1 MKLTRY
7 IIKILICL
15 FALPMRAQSDGG
27 EMIKRYAEEYVTC
40 ENANTRLRLANKF
53 FTYLHEIDYIDE
65 PIAFPDGS
73 HIDSVDVNVYYY
85 VAEWYYGEGEYQ
97 TTINYCMRA
106 TQCMGVVDDASKSDV
121 YGLLGA
127 AYFRMSAFDKAADA
141 LNKCYELD
149 KKTGD
154 FDRMSSTLN
163 GIASV
168 FVAAGKPEEAE
179 KYIQKAIAAN
189 SLTENLNRR
198 AVLYGTTSE
207 IYRSMNDLEQ
217 SLNYA
222 RKALDTE
229 RQIGDSAKIGV
240 RLSQLANA
248 QLGISKID
256 DARRSLEEAIPL
268 LHKSG
273 NLHSWGI
280 CQNQMGDILASEEKN
295 EEAAACY
302 LEAAMLFLGQGDK
315 YNELHAREGLYNV
328 MKSSSPSDA
337 MMHIERA
344 KLLQDSIYKHDTGE
358 ALGKYNAIYFNDI
371 LQKEKERTERRE
383 HILLISTII
392 LLVIIVLGIVLTYCH
407 QKRKQRHY
415 EQHLSTMQDQNELIN
430 KQFQNMLA
438 DTIPDADNLTEDDRQ
453 FLSQLTSIVSA
464 AIGKGN
470 PDIEALAEQMHING
484 VTLRR
489 RLYQTMAVTPKA
501 FIHQV
506 RMKKAKHLL
515 QNYRDL
521 TIADVAEKCG
531 YSQMSNFTRAF
542 TNFYGIMP
550 TDARSQTT

>member
-1 MKLTRY
+1 
-7 IIKILICL
+7 
-15 FALPMRAQSDGG
+15 
-27 EMIKRYAEEYVTC
+27 
-40 ENANTRLRLANKF
+40 
-53 FTYLHEIDYIDE
+53 
-65 PIAFPDGS
+65 
-73 HIDSVDVNVYYY
+73 
-85 VAEWYYGEGEYQ
+85 
-97 TTINYCMRA
+97 
-106 TQCMGVVDDASKSDV
+106 
-121 YGLLGA
+121 
-127 AYFRMSAFDKAADA
+127 
-141 LNKCYELD
+141 
-149 KKTGD
+149 
-154 FDRMSSTLN
+154 
-163 GIASV
+163 
-168 FVAAGKPEEAE
+168 
-179 KYIQKAIAAN
+179 
-189 SLTENLNRR
+189 
-198 AVLYGTTSE
+198 
-207 IYRSMNDLEQ
+207 
-217 SLNYA
+217 
-222 RKALDTE
+222 
-229 RQIGDSAKIGV
+229 
-240 RLSQLANA
+240 
-248 QLGISKID
+248 
-256 DARRSLEEAIPL
+256 
-268 LHKSG
+268 
-273 NLHSWGI
+273 
-280 CQNQMGDILASEEKN
+280 MGDILASEEKN

-438 DTIPDADNLTEDDRQ
+438 DTIPDAANLTEDDRQ

-506 RMKKAKHLL
+506 RMQKAKHLL